1 MKRTGHICLIAPQ
14 IGVVSPEC
22 LQWPRFGAESVCV
35 QAIEPQLSKIALW
48 MRGTLGMVKPTAYFI
63 SDDSFG
69 VLPVESTISLRGGF
83 GRLMIRN
90 HHKTVTLLRNS
101 FTERSAMGR
110 VFFYRT
116 FHMRR
121 WAVRR
126 SLTPALAAP
135 LFKELNYE
143 KTVRDMTIQEVE
155 QEYAA
160 LRKKTSRSGSAGARK
175 LELIR
180 FLMKVQENKNGK

>member
-1 MKRTGHICLIAPQ
+1 
-14 IGVVSPEC
+14 
-22 LQWPRFGAESVCV
+22 
-35 QAIEPQLSKIALW
+35 
-48 MRGTLGMVKPTAYFI
+48 MVKPTAYFI

-101 FTERSAMGR
+101 FTERPVVERPAGWPQYQRGIRLSAMGR

-143 KTVRDMTIQEVE
+143 KTVRYDN
-155 QEYAA
+155 
-160 LRKKTSRSGSAGARK
+160 SGSRARIRTGKEEIKLLGQTSGAS
-175 LELIR
+175 LTVIEI
-180 FLMKVQENKNGK
+180 FNGEKEKYGTIV